1 MDATAR
7 GTAPLEGF
15 GARRCEADTKR
26 IIVAEDDA
34 EMRDLI
40 AAALRKD
47 GHEVTAVSDGA
58 KLLVEVVARPPERGL
73 DLIVSDL
80 RMPVSSGLQ
89 ILKGLREAGWKTP
102 FVLLTA
108 FGDDQT
114 RSVAESLDAV
124 FLDKPFELDTLRAT
138 VRKLFLTD

>member
-7 GTAPLEGF
+7 GSPRF
-15 GARRCEADTKR
+15 GASAGAWRCEGDTKR
-26 IIVAEDDA
+26 VIVAEDDA

-40 AAALRKD
+40 AMALRKD
-47 GHEVTAVSDGA
+47 GYEVSVVADGA
-58 KLLVEVVARPPERGL
+58 KLLVEVVTRPAELAL

-89 ILKGLREAGWKTP
+89 ILKGLRDAGWNTP

-108 FGDDQT
+108 FGDEQT
-114 RSVAESLDAV
+114 R
-124 FLDKPFELDTLRAT
+124 
-138 VRKLFLTD
+138 

>member
-7 GTAPLEGF
+7 RSTQLEGS
-15 GARRCEADTKR
+15 AAPRCGDDTKR

-47 GHEVTAVSDGA
+47 GHEVTAVADGA
-58 KLLVEVVARPPERGL
+58 KLLLEVVARPPERGL

-114 RSVAESLDAV
+114 RTLTESLDAV
-124 FLDKPFELDTLRAT
+124 LLDKPFELDALRAT
-138 VRKLFLTD
+138 VKRLFLTA